1 MHHDG
6 GVTIPNAVPLGQPL
20 VGASFGQAVRR
31 FFQQYVGF
39 SGRAS
44 RSEYWWAVLFTQL
57 LMLLPVLALM
67 LTLLAFMPTIVAAE
81 AASSSGGSYGGDAA
95 AILAATTTVLVVSGV
110 VVIASL
116 ALALP
121 MYALMWRRLQ
131 DANFHG
137 AFALLS
143 LVGLSI
149 VPFVMAFF
157 PSSPLSLRFDPATRA
172 AAWGQPGYPAA
183 DPAHPATG
191 AWAPPAA
198 APAYDP
204 TFGQPAAPY
213 GGAVYGGAPYGDPG
227 EQPYGPPPASGP
239 YDAPRG

>member
-44 RSEYWWAVLFTQL
+44 RSEFWWAVLFTQL
-57 LMLLPVLALM
+57 VMLLPVGALM
-67 LTLLAFMPTIVAAE
+67 VTLVAVMPGIAAAE
-81 AASSSGGSYGGDAA
+81 AAGSSARVDDA
-95 AILAATTTVLVVSGV
+95 AILGAVTTLLVVSGV
-110 VVIASL
+110 VVIASF

-121 MYALMWRRLQ
+121 TYALMWRRLQ

-157 PSSPLSLRFDPATRA
+157 PSSPLSIRFDPAARA
-172 AAWGQPGYPAA
+172 AAWGQPVAPVPAGG
-183 DPAHPATG
+183 PAHPASGT
-191 AWAPPAA
+191 WTAPVA

-204 TFGQPAAPY
+204 AFGQPSAPY
-213 GGAVYGGAPYGDPG
+213 GGAVYGGAPYGDPV
-227 EQPYGPPPASGP
+227 EQPCGPPPASGP